1 MRKKVASSNFTTSK
15 ENEKVVNVI
24 NDCLQGFAT
33 YNIFTAEQQIEKRI
47 TSAVK
52 KLIGAKVRQ
61 AKYSSYNSSIAGA
74 SNVISQVA
82 IQAWTG
88 FLILEKQVTIGVI
101 NSSTSLAFNVFNSL
115 AVIAPILTEL
125 QALNPIF
132 SKYQLDEP
140 IKANIQGGREIAA
153 INISAKNL
161 QIAYHPV
168 KQYLKNHLILQ

>member
-1 MRKKVASSNFTTSK
+1 M
-15 ENEKVVNVI
+15 
-24 NDCLQGFAT
+24 
-33 YNIFTAEQQIEKRI
+33 
-47 TSAVK
+47 
-52 KLIGAKVRQ
+52 
-61 AKYSSYNSSIAGA
+61 
-74 SNVISQVA
+74 
-82 IQAWTG
+82 
-88 FLILEKQVTIGVI
+88 
-101 NSSTSLAFNVFNSL
+101 

-125 QALNPIF
+125 QALNPIL